1 MMCRLRLKKGRG
13 TTRICK
19 VVDSPCLPE
28 GEASFGISEQGVV
41 EATEYFHLHYCEE
54 ILRCVFQNDYYLIR
68 LVALSIQFSLNKHSK
83 TFGGRF

>member
-41 EATEYFHLHYCEE
+41 EATEYHGIVERMN
-54 ILRCVFQNDYYLIR
+54 I
-68 LVALSIQFSLNKHSK
+68 SL
-83 TFGGRF
+83 F

>member
-1 MMCRLRLKKGRG
+1 MRVQRVKERYVFELMCRLRLKKGRG

-41 EATEYFHLHYCEE
+41 EATE
-54 ILRCVFQNDYYLIR
+54 
-68 LVALSIQFSLNKHSK
+68 
-83 TFGGRF
+83 

>member
-1 MMCRLRLKKGRG
+1 MRVQRGKEGSEFEMMCRLRLKKGRG

-41 EATEYFHLHYCEE
+41 EATE
-54 ILRCVFQNDYYLIR
+54 
-68 LVALSIQFSLNKHSK
+68 
-83 TFGGRF
+83 

>member
-1 MMCRLRLKKGRG
+1 MMSRLRLKKGRG

-41 EATEYFHLHYCEE
+41 EATE
-54 ILRCVFQNDYYLIR
+54 
-68 LVALSIQFSLNKHSK
+68 
-83 TFGGRF
+83 